1 MKIRISGMWKIA
13 VAVGLAAM
21 LGLPA
26 LAAERMGQG
35 QAVVTVTNK
44 QDKGAP
50 ITVPQKD
57 LTLKV
62 DGKTAMIEHW
72 APATGPVQV
81 VLLID
86 NAAWGSLGTQLG
98 DMRKFIQ
105 SLPSNVEVGVAY
117 MQNGRAVFSTPLT
130 KDKEAA
136 VKGLHLPSGVP
147 GGSASPYFCL
157 SSLAKHW
164 PSKDMNA
171 RREVIMITDG
181 VDNYHP
187 RFDPEDPYVQ
197 AAIRD
202 ALKAHLVVY
211 SIYWHSAGIPGGMYM
226 TSDGQSLLLQ
236 VSDATGGEAY
246 WQGLSNP
253 VSFQPYFKQ
262 FKERLGEQYDLK
274 FRARMFEKKAYVAN
288 MKLKASTPGAKV
300 KAQNR
305 VWLAPPEA
313 NGAQ

>member
-1 MKIRISGMWKIA
+1 MRIRRNGMWKMA
-13 VAVGLAAM
+13 VAAGLAAM

-26 LAAERMGQG
+26 LAAETMGQG
-35 QAVVTVTNK
+35 KTVVTVTNK
-44 QDKGAP
+44 QEKGAP

-57 LTLKV
+57 LNLKV
-62 DGKTAMIEHW
+62 DGKTATIDHW
-72 APATGPVQV
+72 AQATGPVQV

-86 NAAWGSLGTQLG
+86 NSAWGSLGTQMG
-98 DMRKFIQ
+98 DMRNFIR

-117 MQNGRAVFSTPLT
+117 MENGQAIFSAPLT
-130 KDKEAA
+130 KDKNAA
-136 VKGLHLPSGVP
+136 VKELHLPSSVP

-157 SSLAKHW
+157 SNLAKHW
-164 PSKDMNA
+164 PSKNMDA

-211 SIYWHSAGIPGGMYM
+211 SIYWQSAGIPGGMYM
-226 TSDGQSLLLQ
+226 ASDGQSLLLQ

-246 WQGLSNP
+246 WQGISNP
-253 VSFQPYFKQ
+253 VSFAPYFKK
-262 FKERLGEQYDLK
+262 FTERLGEQYDLT
-274 FRARMFEKKAYVAN
+274 FHARMYRKKAYVAN
-288 MKLKASTPGAKV
+288 MRLKASTPGAKV
-300 KAQNR
+300 KGPNR
-305 VWLAPPEA
+305 VWLEPPGANEA
-313 NGAQ
+313 Q